1 MRRGWVRK
9 SPRCSEQK
17 QLKALESAGVDPIY
31 INGKHENVTDFISS
45 LRAKDEACVYTLA
58 RLASHRDA
66 LDQAIDDIHKKD
78 CVIVEI
84 HTGLRSDSRDGM
96 KTMIFGAVRE
106 ISGDRRTLSPEMALF
121 YGEQGGRPIKEKM
134 AKTEAEAVWFD
145 RRLNSDQAIAKMW
158 GWGKRTA
165 YDTFGKR
172 GAAAG
177 RPIKMAPE
185 PAPNVKTKSK
195 SKRRKNRTR

>member
-1 MRRGWVRK
+1 MKRGWVRK

-58 RLASHRDA
+58 RLASQRDA
-66 LDQAIDDIHKKD
+66 LEHAIDDIHKKE

-84 HTGLRSDSRDGM
+84 STGLRSDSRDEF
-96 KTMIFGAVRE
+96 KTMMFGAMRE
-106 ISGDRRTLSPEMALF
+106 ITGDRRTLSPERALF
-121 YGEQGGRPIKEKM
+121 YGEQGGRPPKEKM
-134 AKTEAEAVWFD
+134 PKAEAEAIWFD
-145 RRLNSDQAIAKMW
+145 RRLNSDDAIAKMR

-165 YDTFGKR
+165 YDVFGKR

-177 RPIKMAPE
+177 RPIKAEEPK
-185 PAPNVKTKSK
+185 PAPKSK
-195 SKRRKNRTR
+195 SKRKQKRKAKR